1 MDTSTYIA
9 KTWIP
14 KGQSPMRDMEVD
26 GSTSFQIP
34 TSEFVISPLNAP
46 ASLYVLS
53 IREGIENPKP
63 IVQLNANEYTQISG
77 LVPNIT
83 LYVGT
88 NEKFYIRF

>member
-1 MDTSTYIA
+1 M
-9 KTWIP
+9 
-14 KGQSPMRDMEVD
+14 D
-26 GSTSFQIP
+26 GSTSFKIP
-34 TSEFVISPLNAP
+34 TSEFVISPLDAP

-53 IREGIENPKP
+53 IREGVENPKP
-63 IVQLNANEYTQISG
+63 IVTLNANEYTQISG